1 LLPSLA
7 AGQSGTK
14 KEQLLSGVFRFE
26 DMEARKSGAITL
38 RQILKGDTHTGLLV
52 DLHESELPGGQSPH
66 APHHH
71 LHEEMLLV
79 REGTMEVTIAGK
91 VSRLGPGSVAYIAS
105 NQQHGY
111 RNPASTPVAYFV
123 LALGTD

>member
-1 LLPSLA
+1 MA
-7 AGQSGTK
+7 AGQSSTK
-14 KEQLLSGVFRFE
+14 REPLASGAFRFE

-38 RQILKGDTHTGLLV
+38 RQILKGETHTGLLV
-52 DLHESELPGGQSPH
+52 DLHESELPAGQTPH

-91 VSRLGPGSVAYIAS
+91 VTRLGPGSVAYIAS
-105 NQQHGY
+105 NQEHGY
-111 RNPASTPVAYFV
+111 RNPGGTPVAYFV